1 MRAFLGL
8 QLPDPALEVLEG
20 LQAEMQ
26 LGRMVPPENLH
37 ITLAFLDDQPTAV
50 LEALHQEL
58 CEITAPCLTL
68 TVQGLDLMGGK
79 SPKVLCA
86 TVAPNAA
93 LSALHRRL
101 RGVIQDCGIALPRVR
116 FRPHVTLLRFARRL
130 QPDALA
136 KIGEALQAHGDF
148 RTQEFQVDSFN
159 LYRSTLLPEGP
170 RYEVLAQY
178 PLDSAPE

>member
-68 TVQGLDLMGGK
+68 SVQGLDLMGGK
-79 SPKVLCA
+79 SP
-86 TVAPNAA
+86 
-93 LSALHRRL
+93 
-101 RGVIQDCGIALPRVR
+101 
-116 FRPHVTLLRFARRL
+116 
-130 QPDALA
+130 
-136 KIGEALQAHGDF
+136 
-148 RTQEFQVDSFN
+148 
-159 LYRSTLLPEGP
+159 
-170 RYEVLAQY
+170 
-178 PLDSAPE
+178 